1 MADNLEID
9 FALTDFPKVQ
19 KAFESLSK
27 LTAGNAESLKKVGA
41 AAGTSADAC
50 KKLSE
55 QIDRINRMN
64 AKTPGVSGSSRGG
77 SFLSATASK
86 PPRYVAGPYQR
97 RFDLGLQAAQAAS
110 RGDSLNAKDIAL
122 AQKTNDRRIAGIEK
136 VGGGGI
142 GGKIMEA
149 LQSSRFSIGKGGGQ
163 LMPLVSKVTG
173 IAAEALGPEVAALA
187 GPVGIAVAAAVAAG
201 KALFEVAQSAAD
213 AGVAFSSFAAQTG
226 GFGRSG
232 ALALSIGAQ
241 GGMDAGATAGQ
252 ANALQNTIT
261 GSAMGRLM
269 GSTLGVYNLPG
280 MYGSQDYAQQYAT
293 AIENAR
299 KIKDPTQRLMLMR
312 GAGIEGS
319 FGATMTSDKQFAYSK
334 SDAAL
339 QSQIMGPDFLQKS
352 ADFEAALG
360 RVSTSWETLMAALGK
375 PMLKLFAD
383 ELNYLADAMN
393 RATLAMD
400 SPAFGGKGKAATLG
414 NGIIP
419 GVGPGTPSTDPNTDA
434 TNRNT
439 KALDKLS
446 DKIPGVYGSDPTGR
460 GEAAIPD
467 GAAYGRNA
475 LAISRQEYVKGGMR
489 LGAF

>member
-1 MADNLEID
+1 MADALTID
-9 FALTDFPKVQ
+9 FTMTGFDKIS
-19 KAFESLSK
+19 KAFDSLSK
-27 LTAGNAESLKKVGA
+27 MTGGNAAGLSSVGA
-41 AAGTSADAC
+41 AASQSADAVE
-50 KKLSE
+50 KLSA
-55 QIDRINRMN
+55 QIDRINRAN
-64 AKTPGVSGSSRGG
+64 AKTPGMSGAGKSVVPNI
-77 SFLSATASK
+77 K
-86 PPRYVAGPYQR
+86 PPSFVSGPYQR
-97 RFDLGLQAAQAAS
+97 RDVLTRQAAEAHAAGNS
-110 RGDSLNAKDIAL
+110 KASADIAL
-122 AQKTNDRRIAGIEK
+122 AQKANDRRIERAEGGGK
-136 VGGGGI
+136 GGGI
-142 GGKIMEA
+142 GGKLMDAI
-149 LQSSRFSIGKGGGQ
+149 QSSRFSIGGGGGQ

-173 IAAEALGPEVAALA
+173 IAAEALGPEIAELA
-187 GPVGIAVAAAVAAG
+187 GPVGLVAGAVFTAG
-201 KALFEVAQSAAD
+201 KALFELAKSAAD

-319 FGATMTSDKQFAYSK
+319 FGATMTSDKQFAYAK
-334 SDAAL
+334 GDAAVKA
-339 QSQIMGPDFLQKS
+339 QVMGGDFAKNSL
-352 ADFEAALG
+352 DFQDSLT
-360 RVSTSWETLMAALGK
+360 RVSTSWENLMTALGK
-375 PMLKLFAD
+375 PMLKT
-383 ELNYLADAMN
+383 LASDLDTLANVIN
-393 RATLAMD
+393 RVALAMD

-446 DKIPGVYGSDPTGR
+446 DKIPGVYGSDPQGR
-460 GEAAIPD
+460 GAAALPE
-467 GAAYGRNA
+467 GAGYNA
-475 LAISRQEYVKGGMR
+475 LAISRQEYVKGGLR